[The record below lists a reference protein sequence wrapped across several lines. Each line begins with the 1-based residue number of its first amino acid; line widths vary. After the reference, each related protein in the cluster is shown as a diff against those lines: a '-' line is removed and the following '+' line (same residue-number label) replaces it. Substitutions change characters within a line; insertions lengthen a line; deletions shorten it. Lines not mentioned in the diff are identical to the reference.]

1 VTVKSPSKF
10 WIVFE
15 VVWVIEE
22 KFVMEAYLGGKLLG
36 EIWML
41 GMNQYNV
48 VNRISQDEFDK
59 MMEEYNDEHG
69 YYPDT

>member
-1 VTVKSPSKF
+1 
-10 WIVFE
+10 
-15 VVWVIEE
+15 
-22 KFVMEAYLGGKLLG
+22 
-36 EIWML
+36 ML